1 MNVADP
7 QDTPTTPTASVA
19 WVGSA
24 ATGAAADA
32 RRTLTDPDTLRE
44 IVAHLR
50 EGLYVAAE
58 DGRFLDANPAF
69 LAMLGLGSV
78 DELTTYTADELV
90 ADPDSRRRELA
101 LLDRDGAM
109 REFQLEYRRPDGE
122 RCVALDTV
130 HLRRDPA
137 SGERLYLGIAVD
149 VTKRVELEHQ
159 LRELSLR
166 DPLTGCFNR
175 RHLAG
180 IERRLAAE
188 PTASWGCIFIDVD
201 HFKQYNDRY
210 GHQSGDDVLVKM
222 SRFLIRQVRAEEA
235 VVRLGGDE
243 FLIVLEGADEA
254 RTESVARRLQLAALR
269 TAPAAFSLGWATR
282 LPGEPLEKTVNRADQ
297 QLLAVRVVERAP
309 DMDRRELM

>member
-1 MNVADP
+1 MNVAAKQDP
-7 QDTPTTPTASVA
+7 TGNANAAEGRPATPSRSPRSLA
-19 WVGSA
+19 
-24 ATGAAADA
+24 
-32 RRTLTDPDTLRE
+32 DPDTLRE
-44 IVAHLR
+44 LTASLR
-50 EGLYVAAE
+50 EGLYVATE
-58 DGRFLDANPAF
+58 DGRYLDANPAF

-78 DELTTYTADELV
+78 DELATYVADELV
-90 ADPDSRRRELA
+90 IDPARRRHELS
-101 LLDRDGAM
+101 LLDRDGAV
-109 REFQLEYRRPDGE
+109 REFEIEYRRPDGE

-130 HLRRDPA
+130 HLRLDPQT
-137 SGERLYLGIAVD
+137 GERIYLGIAAD

-159 LRELSLR
+159 LRELSMR

-175 RHLAG
+175 RHLAEL
-180 IERRLAAE
+180 ERRLSADAD
-188 PTASWGCIFIDVD
+188 ASWGCIFIDVD
-201 HFKQYNDRY
+201 HFKQFNDRY
-210 GHQSGDDVLVKM
+210 GHLQGDDVLVKM

-243 FLIVLEGADEA
+243 FLVVLEGADEV

-309 DMDRRELM
+309 EMDRRELV